1 MNISHVVENLN
12 RGGLERVVIELVKA
26 QAAAGHRCQVICL
39 YERGSLAGELD
50 AIGVPVI
57 ACGKR
62 DGLDMDALLRLRRA
76 LRDHRT
82 TILHSHNS
90 IPHYHAV
97 LAGLGLH
104 FDRVVTTRHGMGDI
118 SPSSRREWLFRQ
130 SIRRTDVVAA
140 VCEAAR
146 VRLEQ
151 TASAPADKLVAVP
164 NGIHPEGFAQA
175 SAAARAQLAI
185 ELGFGADT
193 RLVGFVGRLN
203 WAKDLATLV
212 DAFAQVRRHR
222 DDVALVLVGDG
233 DERASLQARV
243 AAAGIADAVAF
254 LGDRGDVPA
263 LLQGFDIFAL
273 SSISE
278 GYSIALL
285 EASASALPI
294 VATRV
299 GGNGEIVTDGV
310 TGCLVPPGD
319 PPALAAALLG
329 LLDDEPRRQ
338 AMAAAGRTW
347 LLRHGTFQAMAE
359 RYLRLYEH
367 GLD

>member
-26 QAAAGHRCQVICL
+26 QSAAGHRCQVVCL
-39 YERGSLAGELD
+39 YERGALADELD
-50 AIGVPVI
+50 AIGVPVV

-62 DGLDMDALLRLRRA
+62 DGIDLGALWRMRRA
-76 LRDHRT
+76 LRGHRT
-82 TILHSHNS
+82 SILHSHNS

-97 LAGLGLH
+97 LAGLGLR
-104 FDRVVTTRHGMGDI
+104 FKRVVTTRHGMGDV

-130 SIRRTDVVAA
+130 SMRLTDVAAA

-146 VRLEQ
+146 LRLEQ
-151 TASAPADKLVAVP
+151 TGSAPAGKLVAVP
-164 NGIHPEGFAQA
+164 NGIHPEGFGAA
-175 SAAARAQLAI
+175 SASARAQLAVN
-185 ELGFGADT
+185 LGFAADT

-212 DAFAQVRRHR
+212 DAFALVRQRR
-222 DDVALVLVGDG
+222 ADVALVLVGDG
-233 DERASLQARV
+233 DERAALQARV
-243 AAAGIADAVAF
+243 AAAGIADAVVF
-254 LGDRGDVPA
+254 LGDRSDVPA
-263 LLQGFDIFAL
+263 LLQGFDLLAL

-285 EASASALPI
+285 EACASALPI

-299 GGNGEIVTDGV
+299 GGNGEIVADGV
-310 TGCLVPPGD
+310 TGRLVPPRD
-319 PPALAAALLG
+319 PRALAEAVLG
-329 LLDDEPRRQ
+329 VLDDEPRRQ
-338 AMAAAGRTW
+338 AMAAAARAW
-347 LLRHGTFQAMAE
+347 LLGHGTFQAMAG
-359 RYLRLYEH
+359 RYQRLYEH